1 METKKYITIL
11 DFEKSKVFQYELNQ
25 REYEEAELV
34 GEPCIVFDKYNHR
47 DSNCEW
53 MIHDEPG
60 IVTKFKSEIPL
71 LDRHLETKSN
81 IKDEIKS
88 SEQFQEEMEKGNP
101 DNDFSEYQ
109 KGYTDGLTFA
119 QGVVDKVFTKKRNHG

>member
-11 DFEKSKVFQYELNQ
+11 DFEKSKVFQYELNE

-34 GEPCIVFDKYNHR
+34 GEPCIVFDKHNHR

-60 IVTKFKSEIPL
+60 FFLDIKGWFAEAIFTKFKSEIK
-71 LDRHLETKSN
+71 E
-81 IKDEIKS
+81 EIKT
-88 SEQFQEEMEKGNP
+88 SEQHQEEMEKRNLE
-101 DNDFSEYQ
+101 NDFSEYE
-109 KGYTDGLTFA
+109 KGYQAGLTFA

>member
-11 DFEKSKVFQYELNQ
+11 DFEKSKVFQYELNE

-60 IVTKFKSEIPL
+60 IVTKFKSEI
-71 LDRHLETKSN
+71 KQ
-81 IKDEIKS
+81 EIKS
-88 SEQFQEEMEKGNP
+88 SEQYQEEMEKGNP
-101 DNDFSEYQ
+101 DNDFSEYE
-109 KGYTDGLTFA
+109 KGYQAGLTFA

>member
-11 DFEKSKVFQYELNQ
+11 DFEKSKVFQYELNE

-47 DSNCEW
+47 ESNCEW

-60 IVTKFKSEIPL
+60 IDTIFKS
-71 LDRHLETKSN
+71 D
-81 IKDEIKS
+81 IKEEIKI
-88 SEQFQEEMEKGNP
+88 
-101 DNDFSEYQ
+101 SEYQ
-109 KGYTDGLTFA
+109 KGYTDGLNFA

>member
-11 DFEKSKVFQYELNQ
+11 DFEKSKVFQYQIIIPLNELMLTDDYVDFLTEKGHN
-25 REYEEAELV
+25 V
-34 GEPCIVFDKYNHR
+34 
-47 DSNCEW
+47 SNCEW
-53 MIHDEPG
+53 MAHDEHG
-60 IVTKFKSEIPL
+60 IVTKFKSEIK
-71 LDRHLETKSN
+71 E
-81 IKDEIKS
+81 EIKS

-101 DNDFSEYQ
+101 DNDFSEYE